1 MTDVDHV
8 LTNKEFFQ
16 MNIVEIVPKDKE
28 LIPCPKFV
36 EFALMD
42 KEFFQLDFVEFAL
55 MEKALLIQWMTTNA
69 GHAQLDK
76 EFFKLEIVELA
87 LMEKALIQWMA
98 TNAGH
103 AQMDRYLILPQI
115 FVLSHR
121 TFLFQSMLR
130 QTLNKVLETREM
142 TFIY

>member
-1 MTDVDHV
+1 MIQKMMTDVDHV

-42 KEFFQLDFVEFAL
+42 KEFFKLDFVEFAL
-55 MEKALLIQWMTTNA
+55 MEKALILTTNA
-69 GHAQLDK
+69 GHAR
-76 EFFKLEIVELA
+76 
-87 LMEKALIQWMA
+87 
-98 TNAGH
+98 
-103 AQMDRYLILPQI
+103 MDRRLTLPQI
-115 FVLSHR
+115 FVLSHK

-130 QTLNKVLETREM
+130 QTLNKMLETREM
-142 TFIY
+142 TFVYSFRIL